1 GLLASAGALFFGLG
15 FGRVLQLVYAR
26 AWGLSLR
33 RSASDSARYAVV
45 LLAVYGLIL
54 VLLVQVTELKGGP
67 SWAGM
72 AVTPGWVALLWLFFA
87 WAPRFLTHNRLAWRD
102 LFPVPAGTA
111 LAPVP
116 IMLASTSVLE
126 PGIDLYARDYGGFG
140 VVMAMFFWFG
150 FSSAVI
156 VWAAA
161 LSPALAQRRSLRE
174 QAAAA

>member
-72 AVTPGWVALLWLFFA
+72 AVAPGWVALLWLFFA

-102 LFPVPAGTA
+102 LFPVAAVTA
-111 LAPVP
+111 LRLVAVLIAPRLVIAP
-116 IMLASTSVLE
+116 RIHLSV
-126 PGIDLYARDYGGFG
+126 
-140 VVMAMFFWFG
+140 
-150 FSSAVI
+150 
-156 VWAAA
+156 
-161 LSPALAQRRSLRE
+161 
-174 QAAAA
+174 